1 MEPTSAPKE
10 TAELATTTGQC
21 EKRQNSL
28 QGLVKVQRAIMED
41 LLLEEMSLI

>member
-10 TAELATTTGQC
+10 TAESATMTGHC
-21 EKRQNSL
+21 EKRQRSL
-28 QGLVKVQRAIMED
+28 QGLVKVQRAISED